1 MSPSSE
7 TQKWDI
13 LKRINGQK
21 IHSLHDLIETGE
33 GILLRELKETRKKD
47 TMNVLQDRQQQ
58 CGIIG
63 ITEAHLAAYFTDS
76 KLFSS
81 EKAIYSKDN
90 NLHGGS
96 VLVAIDVAI
105 PPKVVVSNNN
115 ANIVSISFN

>member
-1 MSPSSE
+1 MSLSSE
-7 TQKWDI
+7 TQKWDF

-58 CGIIG
+58 CGIIC

-76 KLFSS
+76 KLFS
-81 EKAIYSKDN
+81 
-90 NLHGGS
+90 
-96 VLVAIDVAI
+96 
-105 PPKVVVSNNN
+105 PK
-115 ANIVSISFN
+115 